1 MTKSKNQ
8 VALNEENIRKNKRHI
23 FELECQAST
32 SYAESLLLIADIEEN
47 RALLSRN
54 FSAAFNG
61 NRAIAVDNIED
72 LYRCRML
79 MVDALTAKTDVQQ
92 NFKSAMGNSLRIDL
106 LENKFYLNEQL
117 QAVAEQ
123 MAAINEMLTSLNE
136 MIADSNENLADQG
149 GEMVSENA
157 SWIDG
162 EIDKMFKAASADSN
176 ADLVKSNADRLES
189 LNQKA
194 DVAAKSAGL
203 TVKQIESETKSIID
217 NGDDIAA
224 RRARIQAEREKV
236 VANQKRS
243 SALMSKY
250 A

>member
-79 MVDALTAKTDVQQ
+79 MVDALKAKTDVQQ

-189 LNQKA
+189 LTEKA

-243 SALMSKY
+243 SALMSK
-250 A
+250 

>member
-136 MIADSNENLADQG
+136 MIADSNENLPTRARRWCQRTQAG
-149 GEMVSENA
+149 LM
-157 SWIDG
+157 
-162 EIDKMFKAASADSN
+162 
-176 ADLVKSNADRLES
+176 VKSTKCSRRHLQTAMLIWS
-189 LNQKA
+189 KA
-194 DVAAKSAGL
+194 MRTGWKA
-203 TVKQIESETKSIID
+203 
-217 NGDDIAA
+217 
-224 RRARIQAEREKV
+224 
-236 VANQKRS
+236 
-243 SALMSKY
+243 
-250 A
+250 

>member
-79 MVDALTAKTDVQQ
+79 MVDALKAKTDVQQ

-162 EIDKMFKAASADSN
+162 EIDKMFKAASSDSN

-189 LNQKA
+189 LTEKA
-194 DVAAKSAGL
+194 DTAAKSVGL
-203 TVKQIESETKSIID
+203 TVKQIETETKLIID

-243 SALMSKY
+243 SALMSK
-250 A
+250 

>member
-79 MVDALTAKTDVQQ
+79 MVDALKAKTDVQQ

-189 LNQKA
+189 LTEKA
-194 DVAAKSAGL
+194 DAAAKSAGL
-203 TVKQIESETKSIID
+203 TVNQIESETKSIID

-243 SALMSKY
+243 SALMSK
-250 A
+250 

>member
-189 LNQKA
+189 LTEKA
-194 DVAAKSAGL
+194 DVAANSAGL

>member
-123 MAAINEMLTSLNE
+123 MVAINEMLTSLNE

-162 EIDKMFKAASADSN
+162 EIDKMFKAASSDSN

-189 LNQKA
+189 LTGKA

-243 SALMSKY
+243 SALMSK
-250 A
+250 

>member
-123 MAAINEMLTSLNE
+123 MAAINEMLKSLNE

-162 EIDKMFKAASADSN
+162 EIDKMFKAASSDSN

-189 LNQKA
+189 LTGKA

-203 TVKQIESETKSIID
+203 KVKQIESETKSIID

-243 SALMSKY
+243 SALMSK
-250 A
+250 

>member
-176 ADLVKSNADRLES
+176 ADLVKINADRLES
-189 LNQKA
+189 LTGKA
-194 DVAAKSAGL
+194 DVAAKSARL

-243 SALMSKY
+243 SALMSK
-250 A
+250 

>member
-176 ADLVKSNADRLES
+176 ADLVKSNADRLEG
-189 LNQKA
+189 LTEKA

-243 SALMSKY
+243 SALMSK
-250 A
+250 

>member
-79 MVDALTAKTDVQQ
+79 MVDALTAKTDVHQ

-189 LNQKA
+189 LTEKA

-243 SALMSKY
+243 SALMSK
-250 A
+250 

>member
-123 MAAINEMLTSLNE
+123 MAAINKMLTSLNE

-189 LNQKA
+189 LTEKG
-194 DVAAKSAGL
+194 DLAAKSAGL
-203 TVKQIESETKSIID
+203 TVKQIESETKSVID
-217 NGDDIAA
+217 SGDDIAA

-236 VANQKRS
+236 IANQKRS
-243 SALMSKY
+243 SALMSK
-250 A
+250 

>member
-162 EIDKMFKAASADSN
+162 EIDKMFKAASSDSN

-189 LNQKA
+189 LTGKA
-194 DVAAKSAGL
+194 DVAAKSARL

-243 SALMSKY
+243 SALMSK
-250 A
+250 

>member
-162 EIDKMFKAASADSN
+162 EIDKVFKAASADSN

-189 LNQKA
+189 LTGKA

-243 SALMSKY
+243 SALMSK
-250 A
+250 